1 MKEEPHGLD
10 VPAHS
15 RNVQGGLTILAPLH
29 DICSCRKQVSN
40 RRAVTLASSI
50 YERPTRT
57 ILGLLSLV
65 GATSTAKERHN
76 NKPSISKRHASR
88 NARAEEK
95 KAEAPPQLK
104 AAVAEP
110 AAAQAAKAVVAG
122 A

>member
-15 RNVQGGLTILAPLH
+15 RHVQGGLAILAPLH

-76 NKPSISKRHASR
+76 NKPSISKRHAS
-88 NARAEEK
+88 
-95 KAEAPPQLK
+95 
-104 AAVAEP
+104 
-110 AAAQAAKAVVAG
+110 
-122 A
+122 